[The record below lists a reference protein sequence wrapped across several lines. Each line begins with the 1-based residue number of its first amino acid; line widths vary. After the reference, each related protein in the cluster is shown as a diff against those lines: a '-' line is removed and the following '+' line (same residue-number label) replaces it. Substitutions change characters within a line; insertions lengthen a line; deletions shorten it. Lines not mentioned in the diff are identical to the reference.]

1 MAIDYLLYV
10 SQADGNLTEA
20 DIQEILEKSRRYNEG
35 VEISGML
42 LFVEGRDGRRGSF
55 MQLLEGEA
63 GELEVLR
70 SRIFADRRHHTKIV
84 LEQGKKPARDFGDWS
99 MAYKS
104 AKSSDFAD
112 HPIFSGLGED
122 HFAERCAGK
131 EIAGSCDFLVE
142 FWDADD

>member
-1 MAIDYLLYV
+1 MGIDYLLYV
-10 SQADGNLTEA
+10 SQADGKLTQAGIE
-20 DIQEILEKSRRYNEG
+20 EILDTSRRYNDG
-35 VEISGML
+35 AGISGML

-63 GELEVLR
+63 GAINELR
-70 SRIFADRRHHTKIV
+70 SRIFSDPRHHTKIV
-84 LEQGKKPARDFGDWS
+84 LEQGTKPERHFGDWS

-104 AKSSDFAD
+104 AKSSDFSD

-122 HFAERCAGK
+122 HFAERCADK
-131 EIAGSCDFLVE
+131 EIAGSCDFLIE